1 MSTFRDFPTLL
12 WQTAFEKNK
21 QRLQRFF
28 DEVGSETASI
38 VGVDP
43 ADETQ
48 LVYYDYAS
56 IGTNMRLAAERRGSG
71 KTVMAEL
78 MAALG
83 VLQDWPVAVHAPTNE
98 YESQLQPQSD
108 RDAVQALDAVGFL
121 PMTLPIETYHVTEPE
136 KNGFSLPDPFSLD
149 FSLQER
155 EDMVSSILDVKSD
168 AQELAV
174 ARSLINNPVN
184 LEAFS
189 QAYNLY
195 KDEAGENRESVGQ
208 IQKMIDDLGRRNA
221 FSGVKVDFKQRLLD
235 GKVLN
240 FVGKMSGRS
249 GVLSQFVSMYFS
261 LAISKW
267 RREQSIPKTL
277 TIREEAGMFLKTKQG
292 QEVVSEEI
300 TQDRKTGKNMLY
312 IVQDLSMLTKGEVLY
327 EALQSSAI
335 TIAAGMPGQQLETIF
350 EARGIWDGDQ
360 DKILNM
366 PRGGK
371 PPLHALIDPDGEVT
385 IYKPLPCMGSLKKV
399 I

>member
-1 MSTFRDFPTLL
+1 MTLRDFLPAMWETP
-12 WQTAFEKNK
+12 FEKNK

-38 VGVDP
+38 VGVNP
-43 ADETQ
+43 TDESQ
-48 LVYYDYAS
+48 LVYYDYDS

-78 MAALG
+78 MAALAA
-83 VLQDWPVAVHAPTNE
+83 LQDQPVVVHAPTNE
-98 YESQLQPQSD
+98 YESQLQPQTD
-108 RDAVQALDAVGFL
+108 HDAVQALEKVDFL
-121 PMTLPIETYHVTEPE
+121 PMTLPIETYQVTEPAQ
-136 KNGFSLPDPFSLD
+136 NGFSLPDPFSLD

-155 EDMVSSILDVKSD
+155 EDLMSSILDVKSD

-184 LEAFS
+184 LEAFA

-195 KDEAGENRESVGQ
+195 KEKSSADRESVGQ
-208 IQKMIDDLGRRNA
+208 IQKMIDDLGRRNV
-221 FSGVKVDFKQRLLD
+221 FSGQKVDFKQRLLD

-261 LAISKW
+261 LAITKW
-267 RREQSIPKTL
+267 RKDQTIPKTL

-292 QEVVSEEI
+292 QELVSEEI
-300 TQDRKTGKNMLY
+300 TQDRKTGKSMLY

-335 TIAAGMPGQQLETIF
+335 IIAAGMPGQQLETIF
-350 EARGIWDGDQ
+350 EARGVWDDDQ

-385 IYKPLPCMGSLKKV
+385 IYKPLPCLGSLKKV

>member
-1 MSTFRDFPTLL
+1 MWETP
-12 WQTAFEKNK
+12 FEKNK

-38 VGVDP
+38 VGVNP
-43 ADETQ
+43 TDESQ
-48 LVYYDYAS
+48 LVYYDYDS

-78 MAALG
+78 MAALAA
-83 VLQDWPVAVHAPTNE
+83 LQDQPVVVHAPTNE
-98 YESQLQPQSD
+98 YESQLQPQTD
-108 RDAVQALDAVGFL
+108 HDAVQALEKVDFL
-121 PMTLPIETYHVTEPE
+121 PMTLPIETYQVTEPAQ
-136 KNGFSLPDPFSLD
+136 NGFSLPDPFSLD

-155 EDMVSSILDVKSD
+155 EDLMSSILDVKSD

-184 LEAFS
+184 LEAFA

-195 KDEAGENRESVGQ
+195 KEKSSADRESVGQ
-208 IQKMIDDLGRRNA
+208 IQKMIDDLGRRNV
-221 FSGVKVDFKQRLLD
+221 FSGQKVDFKQRLLD

-261 LAISKW
+261 LAITKW
-267 RREQSIPKTL
+267 RKDQTIPKTL

-292 QEVVSEEI
+292 QELVSEEI
-300 TQDRKTGKNMLY
+300 TQDRKTGKSMLY

-335 TIAAGMPGQQLETIF
+335 IIAAGMPGQQLETIF
-350 EARGIWDGDQ
+350 EARGVWDDDQ

-385 IYKPLPCMGSLKKV
+385 IYKPLPCLGSLKKV